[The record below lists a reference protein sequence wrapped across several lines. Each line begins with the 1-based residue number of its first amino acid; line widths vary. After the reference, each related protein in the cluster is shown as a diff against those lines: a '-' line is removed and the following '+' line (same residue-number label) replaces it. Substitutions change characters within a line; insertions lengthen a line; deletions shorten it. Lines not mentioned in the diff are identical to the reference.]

1 MVITLRDSINSDLDA
16 IIITEQT
23 LASEIQDIIDE
34 LKESWGDDY
43 PDDMFEEIV
52 NALPE
57 DCEVYAAWCND
68 FNTVWY

>member
-1 MVITLRDSINSDLDA
+1 MIITLRDSINSNLDA

-23 LASEIQDIIDE
+23 LVSEIQDIIDE

-43 PDDMFEEIV
+43 PDDTFEEIV

-57 DCEVYAAWCND
+57 DCEVYASWCSD
-68 FNTVWY
+68 FSTVWY